1 MLSLSPNKK
10 MSKDD
15 TDRLRRVE
23 FTKFVGFGKDDL
35 IIQGWFHL
43 WSEKPYVVAIVE
55 ADDGQI
61 YEVEP
66 KRLRFLKSQIPP
78 EYDGLINK

>member
-1 MLSLSPNKK
+1 MK
-10 MSKDD
+10 MSSDN

-23 FTKFVGFGKDDL
+23 FTKFVDLSGKNDL
-35 IIQGWFHL
+35 VIQGWFHR

-55 ADDGQI
+55 ADDGKV

-66 KRLRFLKSQIPP
+66 KRLRFLTLQIPP
-78 EYDGLINK
+78 EYDDIVKK